1 MSPPVAQQ
9 PYLNACPQRFTC
21 SMNVNFTV
29 RRTALPLLLTL
40 LSLPALAAKGPK
52 LSKKDE
58 VVTISTSLG
67 DIRLILFSDTP
78 LHRKNFLQKAQSG
91 FYNGTT
97 FHRVIP
103 QFMVQGGDPNS
114 KDGDPTNDG
123 QGPPNEP
130 TIPAELAA
138 GHRHDY
144 GAVAAARQGDFVNPQ
159 RASSSSQFYLVENH
173 QGTHFLDGQYTV
185 FGQVIQGQ
193 EVIDK
198 IAALS
203 RDGRDRPLADFKMTM
218 RVQKLKRKKIKG
230 LYGYKY

>member
-1 MSPPVAQQ
+1 MNRKMGVARLIAVVLGLAISFVA
-9 PYLNACPQRFTC
+9 P
-21 SMNVNFTV
+21 
-29 RRTALPLLLTL
+29 
-40 LSLPALAAKGPK
+40 AAKKPRV
-52 LSKKDE
+52 SKKDA

-78 LHRKNFLQKAQSG
+78 LHRANFLKKAQSG

-103 QFMVQGGDPNS
+103 NFMVQGGDPNS
-114 KDGDPTNDG
+114 KDSNPSNDG

-144 GAVAAARQGDFVNPQ
+144 GAVAAARQADIVNPQ
-159 RASSSSQFYLVENH
+159 RASSGSQFYLVGNR

-193 EVIDK
+193 DVIDK
-198 IAALS
+198 IAALP
-203 RDGRDRPLADFKMTM
+203 RDARDRPTADLKMTM
-218 RVQKLKRKKIKG
+218 RVEKLKKKKISQ
-230 LYGYKY
+230 LYGYSY

>member
-1 MSPPVAQQ
+1 MKLSSSLSKVFLPV
-9 PYLNACPQRFTC
+9 LIG
-21 SMNVNFTV
+21 
-29 RRTALPLLLTL
+29 L
-40 LSLPALAAKGPK
+40 LSLPVLAAKGPK

-58 VVTISTSLG
+58 VVTVSTSLG
-67 DIRLILFSDTP
+67 VFRLILFNDTP
-78 LHRKNFLQKAQSG
+78 LHRANFLQKAKKG
-91 FYNGTT
+91 FYNGTS

-114 KDGDPTNDG
+114 KDDDPTNDG

-130 TIPAELAA
+130 TIAAELAA
-138 GHRHDY
+138 GHKHDY

-159 RASSSSQFYLVENH
+159 RASSSSQFYVVENH

-198 IAALS
+198 IAALPK
-203 RDGRDRPLADFKMTM
+203 DGRDRPLTDLRMTM
-218 RVQKLKRKKIKG
+218 KVDKLKKKKISE

>member
-1 MSPPVAQQ
+1 MNARLFRVA
-9 PYLNACPQRFTC
+9 
-21 SMNVNFTV
+21 
-29 RRTALPLLLTL
+29 LLICWL
-40 LSLPALAAKGPK
+40 LSLPGWAAKPAAK
-52 LSKKDE
+52 SKKDE
-58 VVTISTSLG
+58 VVTITTSLG
-67 DIRLILFSDTP
+67 NIRLILFSDTP
-78 LHRKNFLQKAQSG
+78 LHRANFLRKSKTG

-114 KDGDPTNDG
+114 KDSDPNNDG
-123 QGPPNEP
+123 QGPANES

-138 GHRHDY
+138 GHKHDY

-198 IAALS
+198 IAALPK
-203 RDGRDRPLADFKMTM
+203 DGRDRPLTDLKMTVKVE
-218 RVQKLKRKKIKG
+218 RLRKKKITQ
-230 LYGYKY
+230 LYGYAY

>member
-1 MSPPVAQQ
+1 MNWRIRLSCTVAVV
-9 PYLNACPQRFTC
+9 LGL
-21 SMNVNFTV
+21 V
-29 RRTALPLLLTL
+29 
-40 LSLPALAAKGPK
+40 LSLPALAAKKPHI
-52 LSKKDE
+52 SKKDE
-58 VVTISTSLG
+58 VVTITTSLG

-78 LHRKNFLQKAQSG
+78 LHRANFLKKAQSG

-103 QFMVQGGDPNS
+103 NFMVQGGDPNT
-114 KDGDPTNDG
+114 KDADPTNDG
-123 QGPPNEP
+123 QGSPNEP

-144 GAVAAARQGDFVNPQ
+144 GAVAAARQADVINPQ
-159 RASSSSQFYLVENH
+159 RASSGSQFYLVGNR

-193 EVIDK
+193 EIIDK
-198 IAALS
+198 IAALP
-203 RDGRDRPLADFKMTM
+203 RDARDRPTTDLKMTM
-218 RVQKLKRKKIKG
+218 RVEKLRKKKISE

>member
-1 MSPPVAQQ
+1 MKLSSSLSKV
-9 PYLNACPQRFTC
+9 F
-21 SMNVNFTV
+21 
-29 RRTALPLLLTL
+29 LPMLIGL
-40 LSLPALAAKGPK
+40 LSLPVLAAKGPK

-58 VVTISTSLG
+58 VVTVSTSLG
-67 DIRLILFSDTP
+67 VFHLILFNDTP
-78 LHRKNFLQKAQSG
+78 LHRANFLQKAKKG
-91 FYNGTT
+91 FYNGTS

-114 KDGDPTNDG
+114 KDDDPTNDG

-130 TIPAELAA
+130 TIAAELAA
-138 GHRHDY
+138 GHKHDY
-144 GAVAAARQGDFVNPQ
+144 AAVAAARQGDFVNPQ
-159 RASSSSQFYLVENH
+159 RASSSSQFYVVENH

-198 IAALS
+198 IAALPK
-203 RDGRDRPLADFKMTM
+203 DGRDRPLTDLRMTM
-218 RVQKLKRKKIKG
+218 KVNKLKKKKISE

>member
-1 MSPPVAQQ
+1 MKLSSSLSKVFLPV
-9 PYLNACPQRFTC
+9 LIG
-21 SMNVNFTV
+21 
-29 RRTALPLLLTL
+29 L
-40 LSLPALAAKGPK
+40 LSLPVLAAKGPK

-58 VVTISTSLG
+58 VVTVSTSLG
-67 DIRLILFSDTP
+67 VFRLILFNDTP
-78 LHRKNFLQKAQSG
+78 LHRANFLQKAKKS
-91 FYNGTT
+91 FYNGTS

-114 KDGDPTNDG
+114 KDDDPTNDG

-130 TIPAELAA
+130 TIAAELAA
-138 GHRHDY
+138 GHKHDY

-159 RASSSSQFYLVENH
+159 RASSSSQFYVVENH

-198 IAALS
+198 IAALPK
-203 RDGRDRPLADFKMTM
+203 DGRDRPLTDLRMTM
-218 RVQKLKRKKIKG
+218 KVDKLKKKKISE

>member
-1 MSPPVAQQ
+1 MTIRLLRYS
-9 PYLNACPQRFTC
+9 
-21 SMNVNFTV
+21 
-29 RRTALPLLLTL
+29 LLLGL
-40 LSLPALAAKGPK
+40 LLLGFTGQAAKNPLK
-52 LSKKDE
+52 SKKDE

-78 LHRKNFLQKAQSG
+78 LHRANFLKKAKDG

-103 QFMVQGGDPNS
+103 QFMVQGGDANS
-114 KDGDPTNDG
+114 KDADPTNDG
-123 QGPPNEP
+123 QGQPNEP

-138 GHRHDY
+138 GHKHDY
-144 GAVAAARQGDFVNPQ
+144 GALAAARQGDFANPQ
-159 RASSSSQFYLVENH
+159 RASSGSQFYLVENH

-198 IAALS
+198 IAALPK
-203 RDGRDRPLADFKMTM
+203 DPRDRPLTDLKMTM
-218 RVQKLKRKKIKG
+218 KVEKLKKKKITA

>member
-1 MSPPVAQQ
+1 MIARLSR
-9 PYLNACPQRFTC
+9 L
-21 SMNVNFTV
+21 S
-29 RRTALPLLLTL
+29 LLFGFVL
-40 LSLPALAAKGPK
+40 LSFTSWAVKNPLK
-52 LSKKDE
+52 SKKDE

-67 DIRLILFSDTP
+67 DIRLILFTDTP
-78 LHRKNFLQKAQSG
+78 LHRENFLKKAKSG

-103 QFMVQGGDPNS
+103 QFMVQGGDANS
-114 KDGDPTNDG
+114 KDSDPANDG
-123 QGPPNEP
+123 QGQPNEP

-138 GHRHDY
+138 GHKHDY
-144 GAVAAARQGDFVNPQ
+144 GALAAARQGDFANPQ
-159 RASSSSQFYLVENH
+159 RASSGSQFYLVENH

-198 IAALS
+198 IAALPK
-203 RDGRDRPLADFKMTM
+203 DARDRPLTDLKMAM
-218 RVQKLKRKKIKG
+218 KVEKIKKKKIAA

>member
-1 MSPPVAQQ
+1 MKLFSSLSKAFFLVIIG
-9 PYLNACPQRFTC
+9 
-21 SMNVNFTV
+21 
-29 RRTALPLLLTL
+29 L
-40 LSLPALAAKGPK
+40 LSLPVLAAKGPK

-58 VVTISTSLG
+58 VVTVSTSLG
-67 DIRLILFSDTP
+67 AFRLILFNDTP
-78 LHRKNFLQKAQSG
+78 LHRANFLQKAKKG
-91 FYNGTT
+91 FYNGTS

-114 KDGDPTNDG
+114 KDDDPTNDG

-130 TIPAELAA
+130 TIAAELAA
-138 GHRHDY
+138 GHKHDY

-159 RASSSSQFYLVENH
+159 RASSSSQFYVVENH

-198 IAALS
+198 IAALPK
-203 RDGRDRPLADFKMTM
+203 DGRDRPLTDLRMTM
-218 RVQKLKRKKIKG
+218 KVDKLKKKKISE

>member
-1 MSPPVAQQ
+1 MIARLSR
-9 PYLNACPQRFTC
+9 LSLLFG
-21 SMNVNFTV
+21 
-29 RRTALPLLLTL
+29 LLLA
-40 LSLPALAAKGPK
+40 SLTSLAAKSPLK
-52 LSKKDE
+52 SKKDE

-67 DIRLILFSDTP
+67 DIRFILFSDTP
-78 LHRKNFLQKAQSG
+78 LHRANFLKKAKEG

-103 QFMVQGGDPNS
+103 QFMVQGGDANS
-114 KDGDPTNDG
+114 KDSDPNNDG
-123 QGPPNEP
+123 QGQPNEP

-138 GHRHDY
+138 GHKHDY
-144 GAVAAARQGDFVNPQ
+144 GALAAARQGDFANPQ

-193 EVIDK
+193 DIIDK
-198 IAALS
+198 IAALPK
-203 RDGRDRPLADFKMTM
+203 DARDRPLTDLKMTM
-218 RVQKLKRKKIKG
+218 KVEKLKKKKITA

>member
-1 MSPPVAQQ
+1 MNSYAF
-9 PYLNACPQRFTC
+9 RFVLVIC
-21 SMNVNFTV
+21 W
-29 RRTALPLLLTL
+29 L
-40 LSLPALAAKGPK
+40 LSLSSWAAKPAFK
-52 LSKKDE
+52 SKKDE
-58 VVTISTSLG
+58 VVTITTSLG

-78 LHRKNFLQKAQSG
+78 LHRANFLRKAKTG

-114 KDGDPTNDG
+114 KDNDPSNDG

-138 GHRHDY
+138 GHKHDY
-144 GAVAAARQGDFVNPQ
+144 GAIAAARQGDFVNPQ

-173 QGTHFLDGQYTV
+173 RGTHFLDGQYTV

-198 IAALS
+198 IAALPK
-203 RDGRDRPLADFKMTM
+203 DGRDRPLTDLKMTVKVE
-218 RVQKLKRKKIKG
+218 RLRKKKITQ
-230 LYGYKY
+230 LYGYAY